1 MTELVNPNKY
11 IDSILK
17 GSAAPVEKQP
27 QIIVSDDESP
37 SAIGGLVAL
46 GASVIG
52 ATALGRRIPAIRNLF
67 TRDPVPATIKPIIEV
82 SKPTVTGN
90 LPTAT
95 GQASE
100 LITQSRALTIP
111 KSKYNEV
118 ADIPFTQGKG
128 YNPLGENAL
137 IGHASYDR
145 LLEAPF
151 EKAPAKEWI
160 KWLSDADSG
169 QLRVTGGPLAGV
181 SRQVQKEELADLNL
195 LNMRGKEVEGG
206 FLKLADEEG
215 LEIDRNTLLNFVRNS
230 PLNKIKS
237 ITKFAPGSAVEDFS
251 GLVNQLKPI
260 EKTLESLGTGASQE
274 AIDSFALIRSNLNDF
289 TRKGITSREGLSQQ
303 NLQEIQRAIVQLG
316 TDHPELSEQ
325 TGKFLVNFNRITG
338 TYNNRVNGL
347 DTSNIKNIQIKDNG
361 LPRHKQALSGQYDI
375 LGGENFTEKVYV
387 FDGKI
392 PNVLDDSFKF
402 VGADGHYGINPNKE
416 LFFIRYDDLPN
427 LKLGGRHL
435 RVSEAQSDLNA
446 AATSSNPE
454 KREMF
459 FKNRIN
465 PFNTSGA
472 FEIYKK
478 QMNEI
483 KDKIRPFSE
492 VGRGSAAFTKQQ
504 VQDLNRYNYELKQLE
519 KSALRSILDKGN
531 LDSTTYAPLAGSYN
545 DYMIK
550 DLLRT
555 MAKRNINHISI
566 VPAAMNQNVKGF
578 TATKFGNEMNYGL
591 MNGKKMSAEVK
602 KIRDAYMPNTTGM
615 TQEQRRGVRKVPAQY
630 EKTGRMIPSSQYSI
644 LNESLNKIAKEYGA
658 KFELQPMPKSNPNKE
673 YKVVQIFNSDR
684 DENYARAVREGRA
697 HYTAK
702 RKNSYLYEDHLAAA
716 DTEEQAN
723 LILKAFSQRG
733 TQAGVLKI
741 DRLSPDSPKNYEM
754 VPTLTA
760 TNDVLKKFMLPF
772 KAYMYEGG
780 FVDKTNIFKS
790 IL

>member
-27 QIIVSDDESP
+27 QVIVSDDESP

-169 QLRVTGGPLAGV
+169 QLRVTGGPLTGV

-195 LNMRGKEVEGG
+195 LNMRGKEIEGG
-206 FLKLADEEG
+206 FLKLADQEG

-230 PLNKIKS
+230 PLNKIKP
-237 ITKFAPGSAVEDFS
+237 ITKFVPGSAVEDFS

-260 EKTLESLGTGASQE
+260 EKTLESLGKEASQE

-289 TRKGITSREGLSQQ
+289 TRKGITSREGLPQQ
-303 NLQEIQRAIVQLG
+303 DLQEMQRAIVQLG
-316 TDHPELSEQ
+316 TDNPELSEQ

-347 DTSNIKNIQIKDNG
+347 DTSNIKNIQIKDTG

-387 FDGKI
+387 FDGKV

-402 VGADGHYGINPNKE
+402 VGADGHYGIRPNKE

-427 LKLGGRHL
+427 LKLGGRHI
-435 RVSEAQSDLNA
+435 RVSEAQSDLHA
-446 AATSSNPE
+446 AATSSDPS

-472 FEIYKK
+472 LDIYKK

-504 VQDLNRYNYELKQLE
+504 VQDLNKYNYELKQLE
-519 KSALRSILDKGN
+519 KSALRSILNKGGI
-531 LDSTTYAPLAGSYN
+531 DSTTYAPLAGSFN

-566 VPAAMNQNVKGF
+566 VPAAINQNVKNF
-578 TATKFGNEMNYGL
+578 TPTKLGNEINYGL
-591 MNGKKMSAEVK
+591 MKGNKMIPETKLDPATGK
-602 KIRDAYMPNTTGM
+602 
-615 TQEQRRGVRKVPAQY
+615 Q
-630 EKTGRMIPSSQYSI
+630 EKTGKFIETSKYSV

-658 KFELQPMPKSNPNKE
+658 KFQLQPMPKSNPNKE

-684 DENYARAVREGRA
+684 DENYAKAVRAGRA

-702 RKNSYLYEDHLAAA
+702 RGNSYFYEDHLAAA
-716 DTEEQAN
+716 DTQEQAE
-723 LILKAFSQRG
+723 LILKAFTQRG
-733 TQAGVLKI
+733 SQTGVLKI

-780 FVDKTNIFKS
+780 FVDNTNIFKS

>member
-1 MTELVNPNKY
+1 MVELVNPNKY

-27 QIIVSDDESP
+27 QVIVSDDESP

-160 KWLSDADSG
+160 KWLSNADSG

-274 AIDSFALIRSNLNDF
+274 AIDSFALIRNNLNDF
-289 TRKGITSREGLSQQ
+289 TRKGITSREGLPQQ
-303 NLQEIQRAIVQLG
+303 DLQEMQRAIVQLG
-316 TDHPELSEQ
+316 TDNPELSEQ

-347 DTSNIKNIQIKDNG
+347 DTSNIKNIQIKDTG
-361 LPRHKQALSGQYDI
+361 LPKHKQALSGQYDI

-392 PNVLDDSFKF
+392 PNVLDDSFQF
-402 VGADGHYGINPNKE
+402 VGVDGHYGIRPNKE

-435 RVSEAQSDLNA
+435 RVSEAQSDLHE

-454 KREMF
+454 KRERF

-472 FEIYKK
+472 LDIYKK

-483 KDKIRPFSE
+483 KDKIRPFLE

-519 KSALRSILDKGN
+519 KSALRSIINKGGIE
-531 LDSTTYAPLAGSYN
+531 STTYAPLAGSYN

-566 VPAAMNQNVKGF
+566 VPAAMNQNVKAF
-578 TATKFGNEMNYGL
+578 TPTKLGNEINYGL
-591 MNGKKMSAEVK
+591 MKGNKMIPETKLNKATGK
-602 KIRDAYMPNTTGM
+602 
-615 TQEQRRGVRKVPAQY
+615 Q
-630 EKTGRMIPSSQYSI
+630 EKTGKFIETSKYSV

-684 DENYARAVREGRA
+684 NENYAKAVRAGRA

-702 RKNSYLYEDHLAAA
+702 RGNSYFYEDHLAAA

-733 TQAGVLKI
+733 TEAGVLKI